1 MSRQISR
8 RNFLTAAT
16 ITLGAAGLAACGNS
30 SSANN
35 PLAGP
40 TREVQDIEGNTVTV
54 PAHPERIVALSE
66 PALDGL
72 LALDITPV
80 GCVAGRGQR
89 TVAPYLP
96 EKARDIELLGSV
108 SQINFEAVGAAQP
121 DLILV
126 DGTSI
131 NNNKP
136 ALDAL
141 SAIAPVVYLGYA
153 GGDWRI
159 NFRNLAAAVD
169 KVDEGEAVMAAYDE
183 EVAAAREHLGKYD
196 EDTFS
201 IVRWEGNSA
210 ALILNDLPPGQA
222 LKDLG
227 LKRPPS
233 QDRMGRGHSE
243 PVSNENLKDID
254 ADYMFFGTL
263 GGSSIAN
270 PDAGGSVDIEAA
282 EQAIASA
289 VQVPGFTD
297 LIAFQD
303 GHIIPVDGSVWTSTG
318 GPLLMRRI
326 VHDVNNSLD

>member
-1 MSRQISR
+1 MYSR
-8 RNFLTAAT
+8 RQFLTAAT
-16 ITLGAAGLAACGNS
+16 VAAAAAGLAACGG
-30 SSANN
+30 
-35 PLAGP
+35 AGAAGGGAP
-40 TREVQDIEGNTVTV
+40 TGATRTVKDIYGDDIVV
-54 PAHPERIVALSE
+54 PADPQRIVALSE

-72 LALDITPV
+72 LALGITPV

-96 EKARDIELLGSV
+96 EEAREIELLGSV
-108 SQINFEAVGAAQP
+108 SQVNFEAVGAAKP

-131 NNNKP
+131 NNNQP
-136 ALDAL
+136 AIDAL
-141 SAIAPVVYLGYA
+141 KVIAPVVYLGYA
-153 GGDWRI
+153 GGNWRT
-159 NFRNLAAAVD
+159 NFENLAAAVG
-169 KVDEGEAVMAAYDE
+169 KEQQAQEIMAAYDE
-183 EVAAAREHLGKYD
+183 EVAAARGHLEKYS

-210 ALILNDLPPGQA
+210 AMILQDLPPGQA
-222 LKDLG
+222 LMDLG
-227 LKRPPS
+227 LRRPPA

-243 PVSNENLKDID
+243 PVSNENLQDID

-263 GGSSIAN
+263 GGSSISN

-289 VQVPGFTD
+289 VRVPGFTD

-303 GHIIPVDGSVWTSTG
+303 GHIIPVDGALWTSTG
-318 GPLLMRRI
+318 GPILMRRI
-326 VHDVNNSLD
+326 VEDVNNNLE